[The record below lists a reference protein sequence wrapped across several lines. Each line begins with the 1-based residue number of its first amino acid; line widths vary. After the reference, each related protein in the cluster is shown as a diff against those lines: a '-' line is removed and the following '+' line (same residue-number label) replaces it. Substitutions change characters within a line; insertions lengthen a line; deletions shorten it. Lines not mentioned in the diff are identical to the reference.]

1 MLTCGHFLN
10 LLPNIL
16 PKGAKRLGLS
26 QYQQLAQL
34 QLKPLRLA
42 LQRQC
47 LNLCQLLYLVKSL
60 CLPLHLWQLLC
71 LLRWPLLLLLAGR
84 NVGGSNVP

>member
-1 MLTCGHFLN
+1 MLTCGHLLN
-10 LLPNIL
+10 LLPTNIL
-16 PKGAKRLGLS
+16 QKGVKRLGLS

-42 LQRQC
+42 LLRQS

-60 CLPLHLWQLLC
+60 CSPLPL
-71 LLRWPLLLLLAGR
+71 
-84 NVGGSNVP
+84 

>member
-1 MLTCGHFLN
+1 MLTCGHLRN

-42 LQRQC
+42 LQRQYQ
-47 LNLCQLLYLVKSL
+47 NLCLLLYLVKSL
-60 CLPLHLWQLLC
+60 CLPLPLWPLLC
-71 LLRWPLLLLLAGR
+71 LLR
-84 NVGGSNVP
+84 